1 MEWVTLEDFLQNKGV
16 FEKTT
21 IVKQNDDEVCIAIN
35 DEDELLDLVV
45 PKVENDNIS
54 QADKQ

>member
-1 MEWVTLEDFLQNKGV
+1 MEWVTLEDFLQNKGI

-45 PKVENDNIS
+45 PKVENDNTS

>member
-1 MEWVTLEDFLQNKGV
+1 MEWVTLEDFLQNKGA
-16 FEKTT
+16 FEKAT

-35 DEDELLDLVV
+35 DEDELFDLVV
-45 PKVENDNIS
+45 PKVENDNTS